1 MGKYASQVVSLVQS
15 WRGRNEADGSH
26 KEIIDIYNNGAK
38 PLPRGYKV
46 KYTDAWCATTTSS
59 VAIELWYTDIVPI
72 ECSCYYLIQKAKE
85 MGIWVENENRLPS
98 LGELCLYDWDD
109 KTNYAKTD
117 NTGSPEHIG
126 IVTEVNAEGGY
137 FIVTEGNYS
146 NSVKDRKI
154 AINGRYIRGFI
165 CPKYD
170 AEPINLPTST
180 PKPNKKSNN
189 VKRFQEAAI
198 KDGFEFPKYG
208 ADGEWGNECRSVAK
222 VAIVK
227 ERKSKGKSVWKYPNL
242 TKLAQELLG
251 FTGKDIDGKF
261 GDKSGDKT
269 EAFQN
274 AKGLIPDRCIG
285 LLTWEELLGV

>member
-1 MGKYASQVVSLVQS
+1 MGKYASQMVTLAQS
-15 WRGRNEADGSH
+15 WRGKNESDGSH
-26 KEIIDIYNNGAK
+26 KYIIDIYNNGAK

-46 KYTDAWCATTTSS
+46 KYTDAWCATTTSALA
-59 VAIELWYTDIVPI
+59 VELKYTDIVPI

-85 MGIWVENENRLPS
+85 MGIWVENENRVPN

-109 KTNYAKTD
+109 KTNYANTD

-126 IVTEVNAEGGY
+126 IVTEVNVDGGY

-146 NSVKDRKI
+146 NSVKDRKV

-170 AEPINLPTST
+170 AEPINVPTST
-180 PKPNKKSNN
+180 PKPNTKNNN
-189 VKRFQEAAI
+189 VKRFQDAAI
-198 KDGFEFPKYG
+198 KDGFKFPKYG

-222 VAIVK
+222 SAVLKV
-227 ERKSKGKSVWKYPNL
+227 RKSNGEYVWKYTNL

-251 FTGKDIDGKF
+251 VKVDGKF
-261 GDKSGDKT
+261 GSNSEKATKK
-269 EAFQN
+269 FQN
-274 AKGLIPDRCIG
+274 ENGLISDGCIG
-285 LLTWEELLGV
+285 QLTWEELLGV